1 MRAYQR
7 LMHYAK
13 FPTASAAAS
22 PTCPSTEHQ
31 LAFAKELQKE
41 LIELGLSD
49 VTLDENGYLFATLP
63 ANIPDHPGP
72 VIGFLAH
79 MDVSEDAPAE
89 SVRPQL
95 IEKYDGGDILLNAA
109 ENIVMTVEENPIL
122 QQYIGDDL
130 VVTDGLTLL
139 GADDKAGIAEIVTMA
154 ETLLQDDSIKH
165 GKIMLGFTPDEEI
178 GRGPDHFDVARF
190 GADFAY
196 TLDGADVEEVGSETF
211 SAMSMNVTVTGVGIH
226 PGEAKNKMINAQRVA
241 LEFDAL
247 LPEGDRPEHTE
258 GREGFF
264 HLHWMNGEVE
274 RAFMHYILRDY
285 DFSLLERRAALAR
298 DAADYLNRKYGADT
312 VKLEIEESYR
322 NMYEVLLQHPHL
334 LEIAN
339 DAIRAEGLTPRH
351 GALRGGTDGSR
362 LSYMGLPCPNLGTGS
377 HNHHGRMEFA
387 SAQAMDC
394 VVRILLRIA
403 ERYSQG
409 IVE

>member
-130 VVTDGLTLL
+130 VVADGLTLL

-178 GRGPDHFDVARF
+178 GRGADCFDIENF

-196 TLDGADVEEVGSETF
+196 TVDGGVENELEYENFNAAGAQVQIKGF
-211 SAMSMNVTVTGVGIH
+211 PVH
-226 PGEAKNKMINAQRVA
+226 PGSSKNTLVNAVQVA
-241 LEFDAL
+241 VEFHNM
-247 LPEGDRPEHTE
+247 LPAGETPRYTE
-258 GREGFF
+258 EYEGFY
-264 HLHWMNGEVE
+264 HLCDLNGDIAQASMV
-274 RAFMHYILRDY
+274 YIIRDH
-285 DFSLLERRAALAR
+285 DSHLFEARISTMKHIAKLLNE
-298 DAADYLNRKYGADT
+298 KYGAGT
-312 VKLEIEESYR
+312 VTLTIKEQYR
-322 NMYEVLLQHPHL
+322 NMKEKIEPDR
-334 LEIAN
+334 ECKA
-339 DAIRAEGLTPRH
+339 GSP
-351 GALRGGTDGSR
+351 GSR
-362 LSYMGLPCPNLGTGS
+362 SVTCNSTHPWRHRRGKAVLHGSSLPQSWHWRLCSPWSL
-377 HNHHGRMEFA
+377 
-387 SAQAMDC
+387 
-394 VVRILLRIA
+394 
-403 ERYSQG
+403 
-409 IVE
+409 